1 MAATGEA
8 KLFDGEVAKVY
19 RDVTVGKSITWDLRV
34 QYALPKTG
42 PGEGFVNLG
51 IENVSNRSNPLLQA
65 TTEVV
70 YEKGRQFTLELGYR
84 F

>member
-1 MAATGEA
+1 M
-8 KLFDGEVAKVY
+8 FDGGVANVY
-19 RDVTVGKSITWDLRV
+19 KDITVGKSISWDMRA

-42 PGEGFVNLG
+42 AGEGFVNLG
-51 IENVSNRSNPLLQA
+51 IENLTNRSNPLYQSA
-65 TTEVV
+65 TALV

>member
-1 MAATGEA
+1 M
-8 KLFDGEVAKVY
+8 
-19 RDVTVGKSITWDLRV
+19 RV

-51 IENVSNRSNPLLQA
+51 IENVTNRSNPLFQA
-65 TTEVV
+65 SETV